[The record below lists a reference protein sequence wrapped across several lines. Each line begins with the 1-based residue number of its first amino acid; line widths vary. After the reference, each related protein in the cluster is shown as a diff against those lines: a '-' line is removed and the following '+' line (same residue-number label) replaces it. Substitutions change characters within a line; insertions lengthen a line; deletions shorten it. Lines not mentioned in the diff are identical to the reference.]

1 LVTALALAALIL
13 IWGSTFAVIAVGLED
28 IPPMTGIALRFAL
41 ASIVLLALAW
51 KKGVRLGRSR
61 REWRLWWVNGLFT
74 FCLAYWITY
83 WAEQYLPS
91 ALAAILYAT
100 FPLFVALLAHW
111 MIPGEPLTRHSLAGA
126 FVGILGVIWIFADDL
141 SDLGGPMVV
150 PAALVMILSP
160 LSASVASVWVKK
172 WGSGIHPLSQTA
184 VPMAICAAT
193 MGLLALAF
201 EADREMVWSVRS
213 VSTLVYLALVGSAV
227 SFTLYFWLLTHMRA
241 TRISL
246 ITFGVPIVAVLVGVL
261 ARNEPV
267 TVGMI
272 GGTGLV
278 LTGVA
283 LTFRAPS
290 GRPSEPPTRPGGVS
304 EP

>member
-1 LVTALALAALIL
+1 LATALALAALIM

-41 ASIVLLALAW
+41 ASFLLLALAW
-51 KKGVRLGRSR
+51 KRGVPLGKSR
-61 REWRLWWVNGLFT
+61 REWKLWWVNGLFT
-74 FCLAYWITY
+74 FCFAYWITY

-91 ALAAILYAT
+91 GLAAILYAT

-111 MIPGEPLTRHSLAGA
+111 MIPGEPLTRRALAGA
-126 FVGILGVIWIFADDL
+126 FLGILGVVWIFADDL

-184 VPMAICAAT
+184 VPMAICAGI
-193 MGLLALAF
+193 MGLLALVF

-213 VSTLVYLALVGSAV
+213 VSTLLYLAVIGSAV
-227 SFTLYFWLLTHMRA
+227 TFTLYFWLLSYLRA

-283 LTFRAPS
+283 LTLRVPA
-290 GRPSEPPTRPGGVS
+290 GRSSEPPTRPGGAS